1 MATHYDDEAEFENLK
16 TWWKENWKSLAAGL
30 IIGLGGIGGY
40 EGYRRYNLAQ
50 AEQASQVY
58 EDLKVAITNKKSDE
72 AVTIADSLV
81 KNYAKTPYATGAA
94 LRLAQLA
101 VEQGKLDDAA
111 TRLQWVA
118 GNSKDDGL
126 RDLAKLRLARV
137 LWQQKKPD
145 DALKQLDGQGGVYA
159 ALASELR
166 GDIKLAQ
173 GDRAAAR
180 AAYEQAVK
188 ASAADADT
196 GNLQRKLDEL
206 ADVVNS

>member
-1 MATHYDDEAEFENLK
+1 MATHYDDEAELENLK
-16 TWWKENWKSLAAGL
+16 RWWNENWKSLAAGL

-40 EGYRRYNLAQ
+40 EGYRRYNQAQ
-50 AEQASQVY
+50 AERASQVY
-58 EDLKVAITNKKSDE
+58 EDLKTAITNKKSDD
-72 AVTIADSLV
+72 AVSIGDSLI
-81 KNYAKTPYATGAA
+81 KDFGKTPYATSAA

-101 VEQGKLDDAA
+101 VEQGKLDEAA

-118 GNSKDDGL
+118 SNSKDDGL

-145 DALKQLDGQGGVYA
+145 EALKQLEGQTGAYG

-180 AAYEQAVK
+180 AAYEEALK
-188 ASAADADT
+188 ATTDGSDT

>member
-1 MATHYDDEAEFENLK
+1 MATHYEDEAEVENLK
-16 TWWKENWKSLAAGL
+16 RWWKENWKSLAAGL

-50 AEQASQVY
+50 AEQASQIY
-58 EDLKVAITNKKSDE
+58 EDLKTAIANKKLDE
-72 AVTIADSLV
+72 AVTIGDSLL
-81 KNYAKTPYATGAA
+81 KNYGKTPYATGAA
-94 LRLAQLA
+94 LRLAQQA

-111 TRLQWVA
+111 TRLEWVA
-118 GNSKDDGL
+118 SNSKDDGL
-126 RDLAKLRLARV
+126 RDLAHLRLARV

-145 DALKQLDGQGGVYA
+145 DALKQLDGQTGAYG

-180 AAYEQAVK
+180 AAYEEAVK
-188 ASAADADT
+188 SSTDGADT
-196 GNLQRKLDEL
+196 SGLQRKLDEL
-206 ADVVNS
+206 SDVVNS

>member
-1 MATHYDDEAEFENLK
+1 MATHYDDEAELENLK

-40 EGYRRYNLAQ
+40 EGYRRYNQAQ
-50 AEQASQVY
+50 AEHASQVY
-58 EDLKVAITNKKSDE
+58 EDLKTAVANKKSDE
-72 AVTIADSLV
+72 AVAIGDSLI
-81 KNYAKTPYATGAA
+81 KDFGKTPYATGAA

-145 DALKQLDGQGGVYA
+145 DALKQLEGQTGAYS

-180 AAYEQAVK
+180 AAYEEAVK
-188 ASAADADT
+188 ATTDGTDT

>member
-1 MATHYDDEAEFENLK
+1 VASHYEDEAEVENLK
-16 TWWKENWKSLAAGL
+16 RWWKENWKSLVAGL
-30 IIGLGGIGGY
+30 VIGLGGIGGY
-40 EGYRRYNLAQ
+40 EGYRRYNLGQ

-58 EDLKVAITNKKSDE
+58 EDLKGAIINKKADE
-72 AVTIADSLV
+72 AVAIGDSLI
-81 KNYAKTPYATGAA
+81 KNFGKTPYATGAA

-111 TRLQWVA
+111 ARLQWVA

-145 DALKQLDGQGGVYA
+145 DALKQLEGQTGAYG

-173 GDRAAAR
+173 GDRTAAR
-180 AAYEQAVK
+180 AAYEEAVK
-188 ASAADADT
+188 ATAAGADT
-196 GNLQRKLDEL
+196 GSLQRKLDEL
-206 ADVVNS
+206 SDVVNS

>member
-1 MATHYDDEAEFENLK
+1 MASHYEDEAEVENLK
-16 TWWKENWKSLAAGL
+16 RWWKENWKSLVAGL
-30 IIGLGGIGGY
+30 VIGLGGIGGY
-40 EGYRRYNLAQ
+40 EGYRRYNQAQ

-58 EDLKVAITNKKSDE
+58 EDLKAAITNKKADE
-72 AVTIADSLV
+72 AVTIGDSLL
-81 KNYAKTPYATGAA
+81 KNYGKTPYASGAA

-111 TRLQWVA
+111 KRLQWVA
-118 GNSKDDGL
+118 DNSKDDGL

-145 DALKQLDGQGGVYA
+145 DALKQLEGQTGAYG

-173 GDRAAAR
+173 GDRTAAR
-180 AAYEQAVK
+180 AAYEQALK
-188 ASAADADT
+188 TSTDGTDT
-196 GNLQRKLDEL
+196 SSLQRKLDEL
-206 ADVVNS
+206 SDVVNS

>member
-1 MATHYDDEAEFENLK
+1 VASHYEDEAEVENLK
-16 TWWKENWKSLAAGL
+16 RWWKENWKSLAAGL

-40 EGYRRYNLAQ
+40 EGYRRYNQAQ
-50 AEQASQVY
+50 AERASQIY
-58 EDLKVAITNKKSDE
+58 EDLKAAVTNKKVDE
-72 AVTIADSLV
+72 AIAAGDNLIRD
-81 KNYAKTPYATGAA
+81 YAKTPYATGAA

-118 GNSKDDGL
+118 GNSKDDGM

-145 DALKQLDGQGGVYA
+145 DALEQLDGQSGAYG

-173 GDRAAAR
+173 GDRTAAR
-180 AAYEQAVK
+180 AAYEAAVK